1 MTIGQLLQWG
11 AEALER
17 KGIESQELESEILLS
32 FVFKCDRARLFIRN
46 SEQVSKNLELQFKR
60 AVRQRQTRQPWQY
73 ITGET
78 EFYGLKIKVNKNA
91 LIPRPE
97 TELLAEAV
105 IKRWKPEWSKVLDI
119 GAGSGAISIA
129 LAKNI
134 PGIKIWASEI
144 SPGAGAL
151 AKRNVASHGLSRRV
165 KIVKADIFPDL
176 IQRYDCIV
184 SNPPYIPSGQLKTL
198 QREVSLYEPWQ
209 ALDGGRDGLKFYRLI
224 SKRLKTYL
232 NPGGLLAL
240 EIGQGQGPQVRQL
253 LKAFNPGL
261 EIEIIKDYSN
271 IQRIVLGHSQTAS
284 LANQDRLLAVTKAQR

>member
-11 AEALER
+11 AEALKR

-32 FVFKCDRARLFIRN
+32 FVFKCGRDRLFIRN
-46 SEQVSKNLELQFKR
+46 SEQVPKNLELKFKR
-60 AVRQRQTRQPWQY
+60 AVSQRQTRRPWQY

-78 EFYGLKIKVNKNA
+78 EFYGLKIKVNKNV

-97 TELLAEAV
+97 TELLVEAI
-105 IKRWKPEWSKVLDI
+105 IKRWKPEWSTVLDI

-129 LAKNI
+129 IAKNL
-134 PGIKIWASEI
+134 PDARVWASEI

-165 KIVKADIFPDL
+165 KIVKADIFPV
-176 IQRYDCIV
+176 ITQRYDCIV
-184 SNPPYIPSGQLKTL
+184 SNPPYIPSGQLKSL
-198 QREVSLYEPWQ
+198 QPEVSLYEPWQ

-224 SKRLKTYL
+224 SKKLKTFL

-240 EIGQGQGPQVRQL
+240 EIGQGQGSQVREL
-253 LKAFNPGL
+253 LKNSVPG
-261 EIEIIKDYSN
+261 IKVEIIKDYSK
-271 IQRIVLGHSQTAS
+271 IQRIVLAYG
-284 LANQDRLLAVTKAQR
+284 

>member
-11 AEALER
+11 SSALR
-17 KGIESQELESEILLS
+17 QKYIESQELESEILLS
-32 FVFKCDRARLFIRN
+32 YVFNCDRARLFIRN
-46 SEQVSKNLELQFKR
+46 SEQVTETLERKFKR
-60 AVRQRQTRQPWQY
+60 AVRQRQTRKPWQY

-78 EFYGLKIKVNKNA
+78 EFYGLKIKVNQNA

-97 TELLAEAV
+97 TELLVEAV

-129 LAKNI
+129 LAGNI
-134 PGIKIWASEI
+134 SNARIWASEI
-144 SPGAGAL
+144 SPGARAL

-184 SNPPYIPSGQLKTL
+184 SNPPYIQTGQLKSL
-198 QREVSLYEPWQ
+198 QPEVSLYEPWQ

-224 SKRLKTYL
+224 SKKLKNFL
-232 NPGGLLAL
+232 NPGGLLAM
-240 EIGQGQGPQVRQL
+240 EIGQGQGAKVREM
-253 LKAFNPGL
+253 LKISNPGL
-261 EIEIIKDYSN
+261 KIEMIKDYSN
-271 IQRIVLGHSQTAS
+271 IQRIALGY
-284 LANQDRLLAVTKAQR
+284 N